1 MSFIQVQSLSNASNK
16 LDDSMIPAINIVFLL
31 LIFFMIAGQIQATN
45 DQLIIPKSVSD
56 AAIPEQA
63 ILVNVMADGRYYI
76 NEQAIDSS
84 LIDALRA
91 LGVSSNSTITCHL
104 HKDLPVTALDP
115 VLQAVRLLGVEQLH
129 LATEQSA

>member
-1 MSFIQVQSLSNASNK
+1 MSFIRVQSQNNASNK

-84 LIDALRA
+84 LVDALQA
-91 LGVSSNSTITCHL
+91 LGVSSTSTINCHL

-115 VLQAVRLLGVEQLH
+115 VLQAVRLLGVETLH

>member
-76 NEQAIDSS
+76 NEQAVDSS
-84 LIDALRA
+84 LVDALQA
-91 LGVSSNSTITCHL
+91 QGVSSNSTITCNL